1 MREIDHPTSSV
12 GVRSALHSVIALG
25 NEAGMGNSSKLG
37 NATCNL
43 LAKEGCVAALI
54 KQCNAS
60 QQKCQDVRVLALRG
74 LSSICCVAEC
84 IREFEKVI
92 FIQIAFK
99 KELYISGPPFLC
111 LVQN

>member
-1 MREIDHPTSSV
+1 
-12 GVRSALHSVIALG
+12 
-25 NEAGMGNSSKLG
+25 MGNSSQLG

-54 KQCNAS
+54 KQCNAV

-92 FIQIAFK
+92 FIQTFRAFHK
-99 KELYISGPPFLC
+99 VRWCFFSLFLTPSPPASAVYYYYPLTNLTNF
-111 LVQN
+111 

>member
-1 MREIDHPTSSV
+1 MNSKFI
-12 GVRSALHSVIALG
+12 IG
-25 NEAGMGNSSKLG
+25 NEAGMGNSSQLG

-54 KQCNAS
+54 KQCNAV

-92 FIQIAFK
+92 FIQTLK
-99 KELYISGPPFLC
+99 GRP
-111 LVQN
+111 

>member
-1 MREIDHPTSSV
+1 M

-25 NEAGMGNSSKLG
+25 NEAGMGSNSSQLG
-37 NATCNL
+37 NTTCNL

-92 FIQIAFK
+92 FIQITFK
-99 KELYISGPPFLC
+99 KELYISGPRFLC

>member
-1 MREIDHPTSSV
+1 
-12 GVRSALHSVIALG
+12 
-25 NEAGMGNSSKLG
+25 MGNSSQLG

-54 KQCNAS
+54 KQCNAV

-92 FIQIAFK
+92 FIQTFRGCS
-99 KELYISGPPFLC
+99 YITSADQHIFRLLDPMYSSLFIPIRHHFFL
-111 LVQN
+111 NS

>member
-1 MREIDHPTSSV
+1 MAR
-12 GVRSALHSVIALG
+12 VRYISFVG
-25 NEAGMGNSSKLG
+25 NEASMGNFSQLV

-54 KQCNAS
+54 KQCNAV

-92 FIQIAFK
+92 FIQTLKGQIILK
-99 KELYISGPPFLC
+99 C
-111 LVQN
+111 LFS

>member
-1 MREIDHPTSSV
+1 MGSNS
-12 GVRSALHSVIALG
+12 GSQLG
-25 NEAGMGNSSKLG
+25 NT
-37 NATCNL
+37 TCNL

-92 FIQIAFK
+92 FIQITFK
-99 KELYISGPPFLC
+99 RPTFPTCATLL
-111 LVQN
+111 

>member
-1 MREIDHPTSSV
+1 
-12 GVRSALHSVIALG
+12 
-25 NEAGMGNSSKLG
+25 MGNSSQLG

-54 KQCNAS
+54 KQCNAV

-92 FIQIAFK
+92 FIQTFRAVHKVLRCFFLRFLTIPYPMSAFSYFYPTN
-99 KELYISGPPFLC
+99 LFPQFLTLPPTLEC
-111 LVQN
+111 

>member
-1 MREIDHPTSSV
+1 
-12 GVRSALHSVIALG
+12 
-25 NEAGMGNSSKLG
+25 MGNSSQLG

-54 KQCNAS
+54 KQCNAV

-92 FIQIAFK
+92 FIQTLKRAVHKVRQHIFRNF
-99 KELYISGPPFLC
+99 LPPPPCQHFFVVHICQRFFL
-111 LVQN
+111 NF